1 MHNKKY
7 KETYREL
14 SHGTDVES
22 ATIIRNN
29 GFKISER
36 SDSWCGP
43 GIYFYDI
50 KKKAWWAAR
59 RKCSEIKKETGKKV
73 EPTVLFAD
81 IIDIETD
88 KIFDLRA
95 YKDLCDFEE
104 KITPLLGEY
113 SFELSGMNETE
124 KIIQLRSLF
133 ISYYAEKNDKKLII
147 GNFRQRPQPMYEHA
161 IEFSNSLDMIFGI
174 ETIYC
179 VKDSNIIENIHYG
192 RECKWEKWN

>member
-179 VKDSNIIENIHYG
+179 VKDSNIIENILEMSKTY
-192 RECKWEKWN
+192 

>member
-36 SDSWCGP
+36 
-43 GIYFYDI
+43 
-50 KKKAWWAAR
+50 
-59 RKCSEIKKETGKKV
+59 SEIKKETGKKV

-179 VKDSNIIENIHYG
+179 VKDSNIIENIH
-192 RECKWEKWN
+192 

>member
-43 GIYFYDI
+43 GIYFYD
-50 KKKAWWAAR
+50 
-59 RKCSEIKKETGKKV
+59 TGKKV

-179 VKDSNIIENIHYG
+179 VKDSNIIENIH
-192 RECKWEKWN
+192 

>member
-179 VKDSNIIENIHYG
+179 VKDSNIIENIMIS
-192 RECKWEKWN
+192 RNLE

>member
-14 SHGTDVES
+14 SHGTDMES

-104 KITPLLGEY
+104 KI
-113 SFELSGMNETE
+113 
-124 KIIQLRSLF
+124 IQLRSLF

-179 VKDSNIIENIHYG
+179 VKDSNIIENIH
-192 RECKWEKWN
+192 